1 MKSIQ
6 ISLTPAAGKQLIAL
20 ALAQNEKVMKAA
32 REHTLVIVAGT
43 TNTYVAKTVL
53 EAIGENGFKGKHFF
67 RGIVSGQPVPSDL
80 PEMDGDVVIE
90 KGQWIHGKTIQEVA
104 PDLKV
109 GDMILKGANAVDL
122 RTGDAAVLIGHPM
135 GGTLAAIAQAAMGR
149 RVGVMVPVGVEKRV
163 EGPISELCYLC
174 NDPEAS
180 GVRLAQA
187 PGKAYT
193 EIDAIAELTGAAAH
207 LIASGGV
214 CGYEGIVWFQCTGT
228 EEQIAKLQQFMK
240 QVKDTPAYH
249 Y

>member
-43 TNTYVAKTVL
+43 TNTYIAKTVL
-53 EAIGENGFKGKHFF
+53 EAIGESGFSGKHFF

-104 PDLKV
+104 PDLKA

-135 GGTLAAIAQAAMGR
+135 GGTLAAIMQASIGR

-163 EGPISELCYLC
+163 EGPISELCCLC
-174 NDPEAS
+174 NDPDAS

-193 EIDAIAELTGAAAH
+193 EIDAIGELTGTSAH

-214 CGYEGIVWFQCTGT
+214 CGYEGIAWFQCTGT
-228 EEQIAKLQQFMK
+228 EEQIAKLQQLMK
-240 QVKDTPAYH
+240 LVKDTPAYR

>member
-20 ALAQNEKVMKAA
+20 ALAQNEKVLNAA

-43 TNTYVAKTVL
+43 TNTYIAKTVL
-53 EAIGENGFKGKHFF
+53 EAIGEDGFTGKHFF
-67 RGIVSGQPVPSDL
+67 RGIVSGQSAPSDL
-80 PEMDGDVVIE
+80 PEMDGDVVIA

-104 PDLKV
+104 PDLKA
-109 GDMILKGANAVDL
+109 GDLILKGANAVDL

-135 GGTLAAIAQAAMGR
+135 GGTLAAIMQASIGR

-163 EGPISELCYLC
+163 EGPISELCRLC

-193 EIDAIAELTGAAAH
+193 EIDAIAELTGTAAH

-214 CGYEGIVWFQCTGT
+214 CGYEGIAWFQCTGS
-228 EEQIAKLQQFMK
+228 EEQIAKMQQLMK
-240 QVKDTPAYH
+240 LVKDTPAYR

>member
-6 ISLTPAAGKQLIAL
+6 ISLTPSAGKQLIAL
-20 ALAQNEKVMKAA
+20 ALAQNEEVLKAA
-32 REHTLVIVAGT
+32 KEHTLVIVAGT
-43 TNTYVAKTVL
+43 TNTYIAKAVL
-53 EAIGENGFKGKHFF
+53 EAIGESGFTGKHFF

-90 KGQWIHGKTIQEVA
+90 NGRWIHGRTVQEAA
-104 PDLKV
+104 PELKN
-109 GDMILKGANAVDL
+109 GDMILKGANAVEL

-135 GGTLAAIAQAAMGR
+135 GGTLAGIMQASIGR
-149 RVGVMVPVGVEKRV
+149 RVKVMIPVGVEKRV
-163 EGPISELCYLC
+163 EGPVSELCHLC

-193 EIDAIAELTGAAAH
+193 ELDAIQELTGASAH
-207 LIASGGV
+207 LIAAGGV
-214 CGYEGIVWFQCTGT
+214 CGYEGIAWFQCTGT
-228 EEQIAKLQQFMK
+228 DEQLAKVQQIAKR
-240 QVKDTPAYH
+240 VKDTPAYH